1 MSLYYEAAALLTN
14 PDRAGG
20 SFKSR
25 IFGKKDLK
33 SNPAQTYA
41 LIVEATKWSAVLKG
55 VIERAGVLKEERKV
69 YAFPTSILQSYLVRV
84 HTYRPGTAY
93 ARPCPTLKP

>member
-14 PDRAGG
+14 PDQTGG

-25 IFGKKDLK
+25 ILGKKDLK

-55 VIERAGVLKEERKV
+55 VIERAGVLKEEKKV
-69 YAFPTSILQSYLVRV
+69 YASPTSILQSYLMRV
-84 HTYRPGTAY
+84 HAYRRGTAY
-93 ARPCPTLKP
+93 VHPRPTLKP